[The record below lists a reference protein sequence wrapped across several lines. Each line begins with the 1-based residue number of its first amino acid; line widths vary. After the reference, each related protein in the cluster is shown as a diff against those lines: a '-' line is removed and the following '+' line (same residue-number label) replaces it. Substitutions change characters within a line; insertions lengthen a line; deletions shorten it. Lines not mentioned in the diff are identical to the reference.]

1 MKPLQSLL
9 ADLHTSG
16 VRLWLEE
23 DRLRVSAPPGILT
36 EERRAALAHYKTDL
50 LLLLEKQAMQTMPPV
65 PRTGREPLS
74 YAQQRLWFLQ
84 QVEANSAYNMPAILH
99 LQGALQYTVLQGAI
113 DTIVARHENL
123 RTTFH
128 EEGGEIY
135 QRIAPPA
142 PVAIPIID
150 LTPIAAMTVEAAALA
165 LADDELRRP
174 FDLAQGPLLRVLLIR
189 VTPTPPTARP
199 TTTPEHYLPEH
210 YLVVNMHH
218 IISDGVSVAL
228 LIDEFSALY
237 SAGVRG
243 EASPLAPLAIQ
254 YTDFAAWQ
262 RKWLGGKFLEQQAAY
277 WQVKLQ
283 GAPPLLELPTD
294 RPRPAQQS
302 FRGKTLAFTIDQA
315 TTRGLNHFSQ
325 QHKATPFMT
334 LLGVFALLLQR
345 YSSQRDILI
354 GTPIAGRTQPAVERL
369 IGLFINTLVM
379 RVDFSAGL
387 TGTALIEQVRQ
398 TALDA
403 YEHQDLP
410 FERLID
416 LLHLE
421 RNRSYNPVFQVM
433 FAMQPSD
440 PEQLRLTGLQVKPV
454 KLETDIAKFDLNL
467 MIGEKGQG
475 LAGELEYNSDLFDAA
490 TAQRLVNHFQNLLT
504 ALLAQPTAPVATLPM
519 LDAGERQQLLVDWND
534 TTLPYPDTACLH
546 QLIEAQAARTPE
558 AVAVIVANELT
569 NYELGHTPHATRH
582 LTYRELNIRANQLA
596 HHLQHLGV
604 QPDDRVGVY
613 LERSAWLPVALLGI
627 LKAGAAYVPLDPAF
641 PQARLRLMIEDAA
654 PAVLITESGLA
665 ADFADAALP
674 QFAIDEAWSQIVQ
687 QPTHNPSSAV
697 GPDNLAYV
705 IYTSGSTGKPKG
717 VELRHQSVVNFLT
730 SMQQKPG
737 LTAQDRL
744 LAVTTISFDI
754 AVLELYLPLLVG
766 ATILLA
772 DQRMSADPDQLLQL
786 LPQATI
792 MQATPATWRMLLLA
806 GWQGQPGL
814 RILVGGEAL
823 PVALAEQLL
832 TCGDELWNLYGPTE
846 TTVWSSLQQVT
857 AADLAAAD
865 SSGAV
870 TIGRPLGNT
879 QFYILDTNRQLVPVG
894 VPGELY
900 IGGAGLA
907 RGYRN
912 LPALTDEKFV
922 SNPFAGDAGNSR
934 LYRTGDLARWRPDG
948 TVEYLGRTDQQ
959 VKIRGFRIELGE
971 IESALAL
978 HPQIRQAVVVAQS
991 DSSGGKRL
999 VAFLLGD
1006 QPTPA
1011 PLTEVDFLP
1020 PPNLPQNGGGTEALP
1035 TPDRLPPQAGEGWGG
1050 VTKNRL
1056 PKAPAPLTTEEL
1068 RAFLRPK
1075 LPDYMIPAAFVTLD
1089 SLPLTPNGKVDRRAL
1104 QQMTAGV
1111 LLTTTVYVPPT
1122 TPTEIALVDIWAAVL
1137 KLDPSQIGIHHN
1149 FFDLGGHSLLA
1160 VQVLSRVRTAFTV
1173 ELPIRDLM
1181 DNPTIAG
1188 IAAALQPMQQLAT
1201 LFQALPTELAAERES
1216 IEL

>member
-1 MKPLQSLL
+1 MKPLQTLL
-9 ADLHTSG
+9 ADLQSNG
-16 VRLWLEE
+16 VKLWLEE

-36 EERRAALAHYKTDL
+36 EERRAALTHYKNDL

-99 LQGALQYTVLQGAI
+99 LQGALNYTVLQGAI

-128 EEGGEIY
+128 EEEGEIY

-150 LTPIAAMTVEAAALA
+150 LTPTTTMTVEAAALA

-174 FDLAQGPLLRVLLIR
+174 FDLAQGPLLRVMLLR
-189 VTPTPPTARP
+189 VTPTQPTATHP
-199 TTTPEHYLPEH
+199 TATPEHYLPEH

-243 EASPLAPLAIQ
+243 EASPLSPLTIQ
-254 YTDFAAWQ
+254 YADFAAWQ

-277 WQVKLQ
+277 WQAKLQ

-294 RPRPAQQS
+294 RPRPAQQH
-302 FRGKTLAFTIDQA
+302 FRGKTLAFAIDQA
-315 TTRGLNHFSQ
+315 TTRKLNHFSQ

-345 YSSQRDILI
+345 YSSQHDILI

-379 RVDFSAGL
+379 RVDFSDGL
-387 TGTALIEQVRQ
+387 TGNALIEQVRQ

-403 YEHQDLP
+403 YDHQELP

-440 PEQLRLTGLQVKPV
+440 PEQLRLTGLQVTPV
-454 KLETDIAKFDLNL
+454 KVETDIAKFDLNL
-467 MIGEKGQG
+467 MIGESAQG
-475 LAGELEYNSDLFDAA
+475 LNGELEYNSDLFDAA
-490 TAQRLVNHFQNLLT
+490 TAQQLVNHFQNLLT
-504 ALLAQPTAPVATLPM
+504 ALLSQPTAPVATLPM
-519 LDAGERQQLLVDWND
+519 LAPAERQQLLVDWNA

-546 QLIEAQAARTPE
+546 TLFEAQAARTPD
-558 AVAVIVANELT
+558 AVAVIFDFGFSILDSKPADTHKIQNPKSKIQ
-569 NYELGHTPHATRH
+569 NS
-582 LTYRELNIRANQLA
+582 LTYHELNTRANQLA
-596 HHLQHLGV
+596 HHLQGLGV
-604 QPDDRVGVY
+604 QPDDLVGIC

-654 PAVLITESGLA
+654 PAVLITESRFA

-674 QFAIDEAWSQIVQ
+674 PLLIDEAWSQIAQ

-697 GPDNLAYV
+697 GSDNLAYV

-766 ATILLA
+766 ATVLLA
-772 DQRMSADPDQLLQL
+772 DQSMSADPDQLLQL

-823 PVALAEQLL
+823 PVALAEPLL
-832 TCGDELWNLYGPTE
+832 ACGAELWNLYGPTE

-857 AADLAAAD
+857 PADLAATD
-865 SSGAV
+865 RSGAV

-879 QFYILDTNRQLVPVG
+879 QFYILDANRQPVPIG

-922 SNPFAGDAGNSR
+922 PNPFGVATGSSR
-934 LYRTGDLARWRPDG
+934 LYRTGDLARWRADG

-1006 QPTPA
+1006 QPA
-1011 PLTEVDFLP
+1011 S
-1020 PPNLPQNGGGTEALP
+1020 
-1035 TPDRLPPQAGEGWGG
+1035 
-1050 VTKNRL
+1050 
-1056 PKAPAPLTTEEL
+1056 APLTTEEL
-1068 RAFLRPK
+1068 RAFLRAK

-1089 SLPLTPNGKVDRRAL
+1089 TLPLTPNGKVDRRAL
-1104 QQMTAGV
+1104 QQMTTGV
-1111 LLTTTVYVPPT
+1111 LLATTLYVPPT
-1122 TPTEIALVDIWAAVL
+1122 TPTEMTLVDIWATVL
-1137 KLDPSQIGIHHN
+1137 KLDPSQIGTHHN

-1160 VQVLSRVRTAFTV
+1160 VQVLSRVRTAFAV

-1201 LFQALPTELAAERES
+1201 LFQALPADVAAERES

>member
-1 MKPLQSLL
+1 MKPLQTLL

-16 VRLWLEE
+16 VKLWLEE

-36 EERRAALAHYKTDL
+36 EERRAALTHYKSDL

-113 DTIVARHENL
+113 DAIVARHENL

-150 LTPIAAMTVEAAALA
+150 LTPTTAMTVEAAALA
-165 LADDELRRP
+165 LAEDELRRP

-189 VTPTPPTARP
+189 VTSTQPTA
-199 TTTPEHYLPEH
+199 TPEH

-243 EASPLAPLAIQ
+243 EASPLPPLSIQ
-254 YTDFAAWQ
+254 YADFAAWQ

-277 WQVKLQ
+277 WQEKLQ

-315 TTRGLNHFSQ
+315 TTRKLNHFSQ
-325 QHKATPFMT
+325 QQKATPFMT

-345 YSSQRDILI
+345 YSSQHDILI

-379 RVDFSAGL
+379 RVDFSTGL
-387 TGTALIEQVRQ
+387 TGSALIEQVRQ

-440 PEQLRLTGLQVKPV
+440 PDQLRLAELQVKPV
-454 KLETDIAKFDLNL
+454 KVETDIAKFDLNL
-467 MIGEKGQG
+467 MIGEQGQG
-475 LAGELEYNSDLFDAA
+475 LNGELEYNSDLFDAA
-490 TAQRLVNHFQNLLT
+490 TAQRLVNHFQNLLR
-504 ALLAQPTAPVATLPM
+504 ALLQQPTAPVATLPM
-519 LDAGERQQLLVDWND
+519 LDAGECQQLLVDWNA
-534 TTLPYPDTACLH
+534 TTLPYPDNTCLH
-546 QLIEAQAARTPE
+546 QLIEAQAARTPD
-558 AVAVIVANELT
+558 AVAVVVANDLTDYESRIT
-569 NYELGHTPHATRH
+569 NYATCH
-582 LTYRELNIRANQLA
+582 LTYRELNTRANQLA
-596 HHLQHLGV
+596 HHLQNLGV
-604 QPDDRVGVY
+604 QPDDRVGVC

-641 PQARLRLMIEDAA
+641 PQARLQLMIEDAA
-654 PAVLITESGLA
+654 PAVLITESLLA
-665 ADFADAALP
+665 ADFADAAMP
-674 QFAIDEAWSQIVQ
+674 QLQIDVEWSQIVQ
-687 QPTHNPSSAV
+687 QPTHNPTSAV

-730 SMQQKPG
+730 SMQQAPG

-766 ATILLA
+766 ATVLLA

-792 MQATPATWRMLLLA
+792 MQATPATWRMLLLT

-823 PVALAEQLL
+823 PAALAEELL
-832 TCGDELWNLYGPTE
+832 ACGAELWNLYGPTE
-846 TTVWSSLQQVT
+846 TTVWSSLHKVA
-857 AADLAAAD
+857 AADLAATD
-865 SSGAV
+865 SGSAI

-879 QFYILDTNRQLVPVG
+879 QFYILDANRQPVPVG

-900 IGGAGLA
+900 IGGTGLA

-912 LPALTDEKFV
+912 LPALTNEKFV
-922 SNPFAGDAGNSR
+922 PNPFAGDAGSGR
-934 LYRTGDLARWRPDG
+934 LYRTGDLARYRPGG
-948 TVEYLGRTDQQ
+948 TVDYLGRTDQQ

-999 VAFLLGD
+999 VAFLLSE
-1006 QPTPA
+1006 PTA
-1011 PLTEVDFLP
+1011 
-1020 PPNLPQNGGGTEALP
+1020 
-1035 TPDRLPPQAGEGWGG
+1035 
-1050 VTKNRL
+1050 
-1056 PKAPAPLTTEEL
+1056 TTEEL

-1089 SLPLTPNGKVDRRAL
+1089 TLPLTPNGKVDRRAL

-1137 KLDPSQIGIHHN
+1137 KVDPSQIGIHHN

-1188 IAAALQPMQQLAT
+1188 IAAALQPMQQLAM
-1201 LFQALPTELAAERES
+1201 LFQALPADLAAERES